1 MTEQNT
7 NESTEQKKESEK
19 KDLDFNECSKNIAE
33 LVSKIQSGKLSKQ
46 EFKQAK
52 KSLDDMQKLLSE
64 SIKVFE
70 NILPSLTAS
79 EKRIVDAQKFGIAD
93 SVINQIF
100 DKSEDVLNK
109 NEQEQFINLLTKV
122 LKSTSKREQNKVF
135 KGSDDLKEA
144 LYLHND
150 NARREKLNREKQKK
164 QDD

>member
-1 MTEQNT
+1 MTEQNDKPVFD
-7 NESTEQKKESEK
+7 SKKYAQQVS
-19 KDLDFNECSKNIAE
+19 D
-33 LVSKIQSGKLSKQ
+33 LVSKITSNKLSKDQ
-46 EFKQAK
+46 LKEAK
-52 KSLDDMQKLLSE
+52 KSLADIQKLASDAIEKFSL
-64 SIKVFE
+64 
-70 NILPSLTAS
+70 ILPDLTAS

-122 LKSTSKREQNKVF
+122 LKSAPKREQNKIF

-150 NARREKLNREKQKK
+150 DARREKLKNKK
-164 QDD
+164 IR